1 MVSGRNPKGI
11 PILSSPYWWYNPI
24 SPSKLILN
32 SCVQCKCG
40 NYKPVRIDNENI
52 LYIYSEVWYLHPLID
67 KFKLS
72 SLKIHYC
79 YFLLFYRLIEEDGNK
94 ADGRKKE
101 AVHFFWRVWRRVLK
115 LVNTTIRRVSP
126 VGGWVCLDIKVSNDY
141 RHNTKA
147 AAATGK
153 G

>member
-40 NYKPVRIDNENI
+40 NSRGSCGGYMAAQRFQYYKPVRINNEDI
-52 LYIYSEVWYLHPLID
+52 FYLQFLQWSLVLRDRYLHPLIE
-67 KFKLS
+67 FKLS

-79 YFLLFYRLIEEDGNK
+79 HFCYFTVSSKKMEIKRTVEKRRLSISFEEFESYKTPLTEEFLQLG
-94 ADGRKKE
+94 
-101 AVHFFWRVWRRVLK
+101 
-115 LVNTTIRRVSP
+115 VS
-126 VGGWVCLDIKVSNDY
+126 I
-141 RHNTKA
+141 
-147 AAATGK
+147 
-153 G
+153 